1 MDEIQGRKFSVLIDE
16 SRDVSIKEQMTVI
29 LRFVVDNS
37 CLYFYLYFYNY
48 TFILTQ
54 MLCRFVNDEGK
65 VVERFLGLQLV
76 ESCTAS
82 IERNFVG
89 YAFKS

>member
-1 MDEIQGRKFSVLIDE
+1 MDENRGRKFSVLIDE
-16 SRDVSIKEQMTVI
+16 SQDVSIKEQMAVI

-65 VVERFLGLQLV
+65 VVERFLGLHHV
-76 ESCTAS
+76 ESCTTIALK
-82 IERNFVG
+82 EALVG
-89 YAFKS
+89 